1 MKKPPDL
8 YFPIDLTD
16 DNGTILYQVWDVV
29 TYDNHFQGTS
39 LEEIIKKSDELNKI
53 FHEGGDP
60 HYILKGE
67 VIT

>member
-8 YFPIDLTD
+8 YFPIEVIGEDDLP
-16 DNGTILYQVWDVV
+16 LYQVWDCM
-29 TYDNHFQGTS
+29 TFTDHFQSSS
-39 LEEIIKKSDELNKI
+39 LKEAAKKSKELNKI

-60 HYILKGE
+60 HYIPKGE